1 MADWAKRM
9 RTHRAQIGNTLLMN
23 LYEAA
28 HLARSLMQEHGLDG
42 WSFAFDHAR
51 RRFGACNYTR
61 KRITLS
67 RPLVL
72 LNGIEQVRD
81 TVLHEIAHALCPG
94 DKHGPRWRATC
105 ARLGARPKR
114 CYGDEEVVSPQRP
127 PARYLLG
134 CARCDW
140 WSPRRRRVKGK
151 YVCRTCRGRVVY
163 REAAGA

>member
-1 MADWAKRM
+1 
-9 RTHRAQIGNTLLMN
+9 MN

-28 HLARSLMQEHGLDG
+28 HLARTLMQEHGLVN
-42 WSFAFDHAR
+42 WSFGFDHAR

-61 KRITLS
+61 RRISLS

-72 LNGIEQVRD
+72 LNGIDEVRD

-94 DKHGPRWRATC
+94 GKHGPAWRAAC

-114 CYGDEEVVSPQRP
+114 CYDEAQVASPPRS
-127 PARYLLG
+127 PARFLLG

-140 WSPRRRRVKGK
+140 WTARRRRTRRR
-151 YVCRTCRGRVVY
+151 YVCKACRGRVVY
-163 REAAGA
+163 REIVEPSAPVAVSVL